1 MKLLHTF
8 VLKTESVDQLI
19 IAGYVFVYNQRSPNL
34 NESLQC
40 CFRVV
45 EIYSRIRTMVTAKNP
60 GMFVL
65 APCSFCITVKNSI
78 VLINIKL
85 Y

>member
-1 MKLLHTF
+1 
-8 VLKTESVDQLI
+8 
-19 IAGYVFVYNQRSPNL
+19 
-34 NESLQC
+34 
-40 CFRVV
+40 
-45 EIYSRIRTMVTAKNP
+45 MVTAKNP